1 MIETGKILNGDCIEV
16 MRKRDELEVRLN
28 LIVQKLR
35 LTIIKHS
42 ILNATSN
49 NAINGR

>member
-1 MIETGKILNGDCIEV
+1 MKTKAELEIEELMK
-16 MRKRDELEVRLN
+16 KRDDLEVRLN
-28 LIVQKLR
+28 FIVQKLR